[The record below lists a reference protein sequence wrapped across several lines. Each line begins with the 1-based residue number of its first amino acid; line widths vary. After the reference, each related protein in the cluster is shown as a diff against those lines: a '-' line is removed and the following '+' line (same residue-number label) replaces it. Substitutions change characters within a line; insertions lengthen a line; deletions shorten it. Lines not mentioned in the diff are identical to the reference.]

1 MKARVARC
9 VGYVW
14 LVLLGVALIMT
25 AAGAYVRSMQIQEYA
40 FGCDPFGYLR
50 MAQVSREA
58 TARGELPDY
67 RLETPRTRLLIEF
80 MQMQGIPHTAWGE
93 VVAPHAH
100 HYFPVAGH
108 VAVQY
113 PPGTGLLLAIF
124 PRGEAVHGLNRVI
137 ICAFTAVGLLALIV
151 AGWLRAWASAGCVIF
166 ALQFGLRILADMD
179 ATSYSINAMLVPILL
194 SLTLV
199 FLALVARSIAGK
211 PRGSWAL
218 AFLAGVCFGFAVLVR
233 LPVLFLLP
241 GVLILLLGTSLRTL
255 INPLVI
261 AFALGVGLCGALPL
275 LAHQHRVAGMW
286 YLSTYST
293 LDNTSPSLSA
303 LDVTIP
309 FYFEGGAGSKYN
321 WALLVSVIGLAGI
334 VLNRMGSIVG
344 DRARIEWARIVLSVL
359 VVWGISTAY
368 FLTHRITIP
377 YYQIPATF
385 AVIVILALGGLTL
398 EGQAK
403 GKPRGVEP
411 AESGRWRLLGHFSL
425 ALALLPGFVA
435 IERAWPSRPRAP
447 LSTNVPPRELHLP
460 PDLAHEQA
468 WIFAD
473 VQTGP
478 LWYYARQPA
487 FKVLFTD
494 APTRQ
499 LICRFIFER
508 GEPLYAIKDCA
519 EMQIILNELEQ
530 LGGRLESRG
539 EMDGCPY
546 YLVHWPKQGPAR
558 LIATTTR

>member
-1 MKARVARC
+1 MTARAARC
-9 VGYVW
+9 IGYVW
-14 LVLLGVALIMT
+14 LLFLGVAFSIS

-58 TARGELPDY
+58 IAQRELPDY

-80 MQMQGIPHTAWGE
+80 MQARGIAHTEWGE

-100 HYFPVAGH
+100 HYFPNAGH

-124 PRGEAVHGLNRVI
+124 PRGDAVHGLNRAI

-179 ATSYSINAMLVPILL
+179 ATSYSINAVLVPILI
-194 SLTLV
+194 S
-199 FLALVARSIAGK
+199 LALVILAFVARSIAEK
-211 PRGSWAL
+211 PRTSWAL
-218 AFLAGVCFGFAVLVR
+218 AFLGGACFGLALLVR

-241 GVLILLLGTSLRTL
+241 GVLILLLGTNLRTL
-255 INPLVI
+255 INPRVI
-261 AFALGVGLCGALPL
+261 AFALGLGLCGVLPL
-275 LAHQHRVAGMW
+275 LAHQHRVAGAW
-286 YLSTYST
+286 YLSTYSS
-293 LDNTSPSLSA
+293 LDNTPPSLSA
-303 LDVTIP
+303 LEATVP
-309 FYFEGGAGSKYN
+309 FYLEGGAGSKYD
-321 WALLVSVIGLAGI
+321 WVLLVSAIGLAGI
-334 VLNRMGSIVG
+334 VLKRADRTVG
-344 DRARIEWARIVLSVL
+344 DRARIDWARIVLSVL
-359 VVWGISTAY
+359 VLWGISTAY

-385 AVIVILALGGLTL
+385 AAVVILALGGLVL
-398 EGQAK
+398 EGQA
-403 GKPRGVEP
+403 RGVVRVEY
-411 AESGRWRLLGHFSL
+411 AESRRWRYLCRL
-425 ALALLPGFVA
+425 ALAAALFPGFVA

-447 LSTNVPPRELHLP
+447 LSTNVPPRELHIP
-460 PDLAHEQA
+460 ADLAHDQA

-478 LWYYARQPA
+478 LWYYAKQPA

-499 LICRFIFER
+499 LICLFIFER
-508 GEPLYAIKDCA
+508 GEPLYAIKDSA
-519 EMQIILNELEQ
+519 EMQVVLDEIEQ
-530 LGGRLESRG
+530 MGGRLESRG
-539 EMDGCPY
+539 ELDRCPY
-546 YLVHWPKQGPAR
+546 YLVHWPQQGPAR
-558 LIATTTR
+558 AAATITR